1 MLDLL
6 FDRGLVFGLLGGL
19 GLFLFG
25 MRTLSEGLQK
35 ISGQRLRIILTALT
49 ANRFVGALVG
59 LLVTAAIQSSGATT
73 VMAVG
78 FVNAGLMSL
87 VQAIG
92 VILGANVGTTL
103 TAQLLAFN
111 LGGLALPAIGVG
123 ALLKLF
129 SKNRKWSYYGEII
142 LGFGLLFFGF
152 GLMKQAFDP
161 VKQSE
166 TFRHFFTLVGDNH
179 LLGVAVGA
187 LVTVLVQSSTATIGL
202 TIALASSGLLS
213 FEGSVALILGENIG
227 TTITAN
233 LAAVGANLNA
243 KRTALCHLLVNV
255 TGVTYM
261 LLLFPFFTRLVAAM
275 TPGDADFIVRT
286 VDQARFFAADIGDKP
301 HIARHVANAHSL
313 FNLINTLLFLPLV
326 HPLARLAT
334 MLLPGTDRET
344 AYMVKYIDR
353 RVLNTPPIALG
364 QARSE
369 TRRMG
374 RLTHGMLA
382 DTIAYIG
389 DQDDT
394 RIDNLERCERLID
407 HLQREITDF
416 LVALSQKSVSQQT
429 SAQIAS
435 LLNVVN
441 DLERIGDHCFNL
453 VHLNQRRSAE
463 NIVFSP
469 TAVQELNDIAER
481 TRSFLSVVLE
491 HFDQNDTRLLADAL
505 RNEEE
510 IDRLEAVLRQNHIS
524 RLNTG
529 ECAVLPGLLF
539 IEMIQNFEKIADHT
553 FKIARSLYRDE

>member
-6 FDRGLVFGLLGGL
+6 FDRGLFFGLLGGL

-25 MRTLSEGLQK
+25 MRTMSDGLQK
-35 ISGQRLRIILTALT
+35 ISGQRLRIILAALT
-49 ANRFVGALVG
+49 ANRFVGAMVG
-59 LLVTAAIQSSGATT
+59 LLVTAAIQSSSATT
-73 VMAVG
+73 VMVVG

-111 LGGLALPAIGVG
+111 LGGLALPAIGIG

-129 SKNRKWSYYGEII
+129 SKNRKWSYYGEVI
-142 LGFGLLFFGF
+142 LGFGLLFFGL
-152 GLMKQAFDP
+152 GLMKQALDP
-161 VKQSE
+161 VRQGE
-166 TFRHFFTLVGDNH
+166 AFRQFFTLVGDNH
-179 LLGVAVGA
+179 LLGVVIGA
-187 LVTVLVQSSTATIGL
+187 LLTVLVQSSTATIGL

-233 LAAVGANLNA
+233 LAAIGANLNA
-243 KRTALCHLLVNV
+243 KRTALCHLLVNL
-255 TGVTYM
+255 TGVACM
-261 LLLFPFFTRLVAAM
+261 LLLFPFFTRLVAAV
-275 TPGDADFIVRT
+275 TPGDADFVVRT
-286 VDQARFFAADIGDKP
+286 VDQARFFAAGIGDKP
-301 HIARHVANAHSL
+301 HIARHIANAHSL
-313 FNLINTLLFLPLV
+313 FNLLNALFFLPLI
-326 HPLARLAT
+326 HPLARITSL
-334 MLLPGTDRET
+334 LLPGEDRET
-344 AYMVKYIDR
+344 DFLVKYIDR

-374 RLTHGMLA
+374 QLTRWMLA
-382 DTIAYIG
+382 DTIAYLE
-389 DQDDT
+389 DRDDT
-394 RIDNLERCERLID
+394 RLDGLERREQLID

-416 LVALSQKSVSQQT
+416 LVALSHKAVSQQT

-453 VHLNQRRSAE
+453 VRLNQRRNAE
-463 NIVFSP
+463 KIVFSS
-469 TAVQELNDIAER
+469 TAVQELQDIAGR

-491 HFDQNDTRLLADAL
+491 HFEHRDSRLLADAL
-505 RNEEE
+505 KFEEE
-510 IDRLEAVLRQNHIS
+510 IDRLEAELRQNHIN

-553 FKIARSLYRDE
+553 YKIARSLHRDD